1 MTESDCIDLQSLP
14 DSIKGE
20 IGIEPLQ
27 SISHLSESDSKN
39 TIDTFDESIKQ
50 VLQKALDLTNGD
62 IPKTAKRL
70 KLSRSSFYRMVQKYG
85 LTKTVSKFEKK

>member
-1 MTESDCIDLQSLP
+1 MNMT
-14 DSIKGE
+14 
-20 IGIEPLQ
+20 
-27 SISHLSESDSKN
+27 SKN

-70 KLSRSSFYRMVQKYG
+70 KLSRSSFYRMVQKHG
-85 LTKTVSKFEKK
+85 LINKTSKLESK